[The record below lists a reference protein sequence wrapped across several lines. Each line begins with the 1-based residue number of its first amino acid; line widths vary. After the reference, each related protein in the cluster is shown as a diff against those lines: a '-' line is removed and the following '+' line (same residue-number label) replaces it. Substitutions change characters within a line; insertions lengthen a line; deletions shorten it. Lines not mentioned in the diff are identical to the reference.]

1 MPQGL
6 HMFGSGSTRHKVMA
20 GSQVEPDP
28 ARCVQCGIC
37 SFYCP
42 VGIDVR
48 SHVWRGESIVHSQ
61 CLTCGEC
68 IKRCPR
74 AVLQFA
80 HTGLFSGGGP

>member
-1 MPQGL
+1 
-6 HMFGSGSTRHKVMA
+6 MFETNPTRQQVMA
-20 GSQVEPDP
+20 GGQVQPDP

-48 SHVWRGESIVHSQ
+48 IHVWRGQAVVHSQ

-74 AVLQFA
+74 AVLHFER
-80 HTGLFSGGGP
+80 TGLFERGSR